1 MKDRPKV
8 GIAIFIVND
17 KNEILLGLRKSKL
30 GNNTWSLP
38 GGKLEKYEKIE
49 DCIIREA
56 KEETNLDINDLV
68 FISLTNDIMEDT
80 DEHYVTIFFSTTNYT
95 GELKTMESDKCEEW
109 KWVNPK
115 EFPSNLFLPLK
126 NFIDG
131 NFIG

>member
-1 MKDRPKV
+1 MEDRPKV
-8 GIAIFIVND
+8 GIAVFIVND

-56 KEETNLDINDLV
+56 KEETNLDIDNLV
-68 FISLTNDIMEDT
+68 FIALTNDIMEDT
-80 DEHYVTIFFSTTNYT
+80 DEHYVTIFFSTTNYS
-95 GELKTMESDKCEEW
+95 GELKTMEPDKCEKW
-109 KWVNPK
+109 KWFNPK
-115 EFPSNLFLPLK
+115 ELPSNLFLPLK
-126 NFIDG
+126 NFIEG